1 MSYLYGENVE
11 KSMTK
16 AVEWF
21 KKAALQN
28 DDEAQYQ
35 LGCYYYFGDGVKQ
48 DYSKAVEW
56 FIRAADNENV
66 EACQFLGHCYYK
78 GLGVRKNHRKA
89 LEWFVKAHN
98 LPKQEYHHIGVLY
111 ENEDEK
117 VSLDE
122 IKEKAK
128 QGDSGAQCII
138 GLRCYT
144 NQKMGEAYKWL
155 CLSAEQDC
163 MSAQQY
169 LGYCY
174 YAGLGVDK
182 DNSEALKWF
191 DKATIQLLELE

>member
-1 MSYLYGENVE
+1 
-11 KSMTK
+11 
-16 AVEWF
+16 
-21 KKAALQN
+21 
-28 DDEAQYQ
+28 
-35 LGCYYYFGDGVKQ
+35 
-48 DYSKAVEW
+48 
-56 FIRAADNENV
+56 
-66 EACQFLGHCYYK
+66 
-78 GLGVRKNHRKA
+78 
-89 LEWFVKAHN
+89 VKAHN
-98 LPKQEYHHIGVLY
+98 LPKQEYYHYWALV
-111 ENEDEK
+111 ENED

-191 DKATIQLLELE
+191 DKATIKLLDLE